1 MRKYD
6 QLNSYQVKTY
16 LKLFLLIFAAAIAAA
31 SLIYTNQLVER
42 LKAEER
48 EKARFWADAMRV
60 ISQGQDDE
68 ADITFPLSVV
78 MANNTIPVIAT
89 LEDGSINTYRNID
102 SAKLKEPGYL
112 EQRLEYMKE
121 ANEPIELDYHEGE
134 KIIIYYENSIVLTKL
149 QYYPYVQLSIIG
161 VFLLLSYFAFSYS
174 RRSEQN
180 QVWVGMSKETAHQ
193 LGTPISSLVAWL
205 ELIRDDPANYNH
217 EVLEEMQNDLNR
229 LELITE
235 RFSKIGS
242 EPVLQPLSVHEVV
255 ADTVGYLQKRLSS
268 KVEFSVVDQSGDAT
282 IPLNAPLFAWVIENL
297 TKNAVDA
304 MEGTGRIDYR
314 IYRRENRVVLEITDT
329 GKGIPS
335 NRFKTIFKPGYT
347 TKRRGWG
354 LGLSLVKRIVENYH
368 NGSIIVK
375 ESVPN
380 KQTTFKIALR

>member
-1 MRKYD
+1 MRKYHA
-6 QLNSYQVKTY
+6 LNSYQVKTY
-16 LKLFLLIFAAAIAAA
+16 LKLFLLVFATGIAAA
-31 SLIYTNQLVER
+31 SLIYTNQLVES

-60 ISQGQDDE
+60 LSHVEDEE

-89 LEDGSINTYRNID
+89 LEDGTINTYRNID
-102 SAKLKEPGYL
+102 STKLRQPGYL
-112 EQRLEYMKE
+112 EQRLELMKE

-134 KIIIYYENSIVLTKL
+134 KIIIYYENSILLTQLK
-149 QYYPYVQLSIIG
+149 YYPYVQLSIIG

-205 ELIRDDPANYNH
+205 ELIEDDPSNYND
-217 EVLEEMQNDLNR
+217 EVLHEMQNDLSR

-242 EPVLQPLSVHEVV
+242 EPVLKPHSVHAVV
-255 ADTVGYLQKRLSS
+255 TETVGYLQKRLSS
-268 KVEFSVVDQSGDAT
+268 KVEFTVKDESDDAEAS
-282 IPLNAPLFAWVIENL
+282 LNAPLFAWVIENL

-304 MEGTGRIDYR
+304 MEGAGRIDYL
-314 IYRRENRVVLEITDT
+314 IYRRESRVIIEISDT

-335 NRFKTIFKPGYT
+335 NRFKTIFKPGFT
-347 TKRRGWG
+347 TKKRGWG

-368 NGSIIVK
+368 DGSIIVK

-380 KQTTFKIALR
+380 KQTTFKITLK

>member
-1 MRKYD
+1 M
-6 QLNSYQVKTY
+6 NSYQVKTY
-16 LKLFLLIFAAAIAAA
+16 LKLFLLIFAAGIAAA
-31 SLIYTNQLVER
+31 SLIYTNQLVES

-60 ISQGQDDE
+60 LSHVEDEE

-89 LEDGSINTYRNID
+89 LEDGTINTYRNID
-102 SAKLKEPGYL
+102 SAKLRQPGYL
-112 EQRLEYMKE
+112 EQRLELMKE
-121 ANEPIELDYHEGE
+121 ANDPIELDYHEGE

-149 QYYPYVQLSIIG
+149 KYYPYVQLSIIG

-205 ELIRDDPANYNH
+205 ELIKEDPSNYNE
-217 EVLEEMQNDLNR
+217 EVLFEMQNDLRR

-242 EPVLQPLSVHEVV
+242 EPVLEPLSVHSVV

-268 KVEFSVVDQSGDAT
+268 KVEFHVRDESEEAEA
-282 IPLNAPLFAWVIENL
+282 PLNAPLFAWVIENL

-304 MEGTGRIDYR
+304 MEGTGSIDYK
-314 IYRRENRVVLEITDT
+314 IYRRESRVVIEISDT

-335 NRFKTIFKPGYT
+335 NRFKTIFKPGFT
-347 TKRRGWG
+347 TKKRGWG

-368 NGSIIVK
+368 DGSIIVK

-380 KQTTFKIALR
+380 KQTTFKITLK